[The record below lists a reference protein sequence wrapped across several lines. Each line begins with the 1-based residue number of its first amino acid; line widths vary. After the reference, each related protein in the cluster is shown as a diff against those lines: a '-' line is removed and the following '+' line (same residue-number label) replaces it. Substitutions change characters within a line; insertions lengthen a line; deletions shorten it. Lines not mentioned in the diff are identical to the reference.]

1 MSEQASDIAAQS
13 AETADTR
20 DERPFLILVSSFG
33 RTSREYFLTSL
44 GSRYRLWL
52 FLGGPG
58 RASEPDWELPHLVG
72 HTALDT
78 LDAAAM
84 TAEAR
89 RLDLQLRSDG
99 AGQLDG
105 IICYDESRIV
115 ATATVAE
122 ALGLPSSPAEAIT
135 RCRDKHL
142 TRQALDAAGVPQAA
156 SIAVRSVEEAASA
169 AERLGYPV
177 VLKPRNLAASFGVTL
192 AGSAEELTLAY
203 TRAQAVI
210 LPETPEQYEDDVLIE
225 EYLDGP
231 EISVDVACFDGR
243 VVPLVVAHK
252 ECAFPPAFE
261 EVGHVVDGADPLLH
275 DGHLHELLRRAH
287 LAVGFS
293 TGMTHVELRR
303 TVDGFKV
310 IEINARL
317 GGDLI
322 PYLGQLA
329 TGIDLS
335 LVAAAIAC
343 GQAPDVTP
351 SASRVAA
358 VRFYY
363 PEEDLV
369 VGAVHIDPELLP
381 AGVTQVDVLAAPGQH
396 LKLPPRRTSWE
407 CRVAQAVTVSDSE
420 ADCKSVLDAVADAIT
435 VRPAAAPVH

>member
-1 MSEQASDIAAQS
+1 
-13 AETADTR
+13 
-20 DERPFLILVSSFG
+20 
-33 RTSREYFLTSL
+33 
-44 GSRYRLWL
+44 
-52 FLGGPG
+52 
-58 RASEPDWELPHLVG
+58 
-72 HTALDT
+72 
-78 LDAAAM
+78 M

-89 RLDLQLRSDG
+89 RLDLLLRSDG
-99 AGQLDG
+99 ADRVAG

-115 ATATVAE
+115 ATASVAQ
-122 ALGLPSSPAEAIT
+122 ALGLPTSPAEAIE

-142 TRQALDAAGVPQAA
+142 TRQALDAAGVAQAT
-156 SIAVRSVEEAASA
+156 SVAVRSEEEAASA
-169 AERLGYPV
+169 AARLGYPV
-177 VLKPRNLAASFGVTL
+177 VLKPRNLAASFGVTR
-192 AGSAEELTLAY
+192 ADSAEELAVAY
-203 TRAQAVI
+203 ARARAVI

-231 EISVDVACFDGR
+231 EISIDVACFDGR
-243 VVPLVVAHK
+243 VAPLVVAHK
-252 ECAFPPAFE
+252 ECAFAPAFE
-261 EVGHVVDGADPLLH
+261 EVGHVVDGADALLQ

-329 TGIDLS
+329 TGVDLS

-343 GQAPDVTP
+343 GQAPDLTP

-369 VGAVHIDPELLP
+369 VGEVRIEVELLP
-381 AGVTQVDVLAAPGQH
+381 AGVEQAAVLATPGQH

-420 ADCKSVLDAVADAIT
+420 ADCKSVLDAVAHAIT
-435 VRPAAAPVH
+435 VRPAPATRQ

>member
-1 MSEQASDIAAQS
+1 MSEPAPDTDEEMAA
-13 AETADTR
+13 TAGAL
-20 DERPFLILVSSFG
+20 DERPFLILVSSFA
-33 RTSREYFLTSL
+33 RSSREYFLTSL
-44 GSRYRLWL
+44 ASRYRLWL

-58 RASEPDWELPHLVG
+58 RTSEPNWELPYLVG

-84 TAEAR
+84 TAEAT
-89 RLDLQLRSDG
+89 RLDLLLRSDG
-99 AGQLDG
+99 ADRVAG

-122 ALGLPSSPAEAIT
+122 ALGLPASPAEAIE

-142 TRQALDAAGVPQAA
+142 TRQALDAAGVAQAT
-156 SIAVRSVEEAASA
+156 SIAVRSEEEAASA
-169 AERLGYPV
+169 AARLGYPV
-177 VLKPRNLAASFGVTL
+177 VLKPRNLAASFGVTR
-192 AGSAEELTLAY
+192 ADSAEELTVAY
-203 TRAQAVI
+203 ARAQAVI

-261 EVGHVVDGADPLLH
+261 EVGHVVDGADPLLQ
-275 DGHLHELLRRAH
+275 DEQLHELLRRAH

-343 GQAPDVTP
+343 GRAPDLTP

-363 PEEDLV
+363 PEEDMV
-369 VGAVHIDPELLP
+369 VEEVQIDPELLP
-381 AGVTQVDVLAAPGQH
+381 AGVEQAAVLATPGQH

-420 ADCKSVLDAVADAIT
+420 ADCKSVLDAVAHAIT
-435 VRPAAAPVH
+435 VRPAQATRQ